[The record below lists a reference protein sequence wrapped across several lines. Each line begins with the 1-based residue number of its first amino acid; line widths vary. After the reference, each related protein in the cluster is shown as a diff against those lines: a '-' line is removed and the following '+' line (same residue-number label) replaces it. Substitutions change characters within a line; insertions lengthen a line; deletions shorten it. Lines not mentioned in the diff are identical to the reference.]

1 GLPIQDFVR
10 PDGIEEATICQSSS
24 LLARAECP
32 TELRRTE
39 LFMPG
44 TAPTEGCSVHEPK
57 PLFPWPWNWFRNDPT
72 PPAGQT
78 TKPPPPMGQ
87 TAKPSVPRTDPQT
100 PAPQLIETP
109 VDSNTN
115 VEEIDPV
122 VTEPTPAENTVPDKP
137 RDYEEQETP

>member
-1 GLPIQDFVR
+1 MPINRNPGDLTEVIPLNR
-10 PDGIEEATICQSSS
+10 PGFCILRVNLLHFARQAT
-24 LLARAECP
+24 
-32 TELRRTE
+32 
-39 LFMPG
+39 
-44 TAPTEGCSVHEPK
+44 
-57 PLFPWPWNWFRNDPT
+57 
-72 PPAGQT
+72 
-78 TKPPPPMGQ
+78 
-87 TAKPSVPRTDPQT
+87 QT